1 MHLFFSRAAE
11 GWVSVLEKIDSIH
24 ESCWA
29 GVPRSAAGEQEHLRR
44 SLFPRNIRTPNTT
57 KPPNQPFLFLW
68 QLEVLK
74 NPGVS
79 ADAGGITAA
88 QTAAE
93 LSSGLYMRVD
103 VDLRGLR
110 GTQSCP
116 TESYGPLDR
125 PYNQYT
131 PHHPPDP
138 SLTYMSDSSFSVF
151 HLSSWSGC
159 L

>member
-1 MHLFFSRAAE
+1 MSQCAWENRLHPRVMLSRGTSFCSRGAGTFE
-11 GWVSVLEKIDSIH
+11 KELVSHEK
-24 ESCWA
+24 
-29 GVPRSAAGEQEHLRR
+29 
-44 SLFPRNIRTPNTT
+44 RTPNTT

-68 QLEVLK
+68 QLEVLR

-79 ADAGGITAA
+79 ADAGDIIAA

-110 GTQSCP
+110 STQSCP

-138 SLTYMSDSSFSVF
+138 SLTCMSDSSFSVF